1 MELNEFIKKSLLE
14 ILHGVRS
21 AADEDLAI
29 APAAIEGKPIWTER
43 MVEFEVNVEVDVN
56 AKTGV
61 KILSIV
67 EAGGELK
74 RVSSHRLRFSVPV
87 HLNVKKE
94 RS

>member
-1 MELNEFIKKSLLE
+1 MELDEFIKKSLLE
-14 ILHGVRS
+14 ILQGVRS
-21 AADEDLAI
+21 ASDEDMAI

-43 MVEFEVNVEVDVN
+43 LVEFEVNVEVASN

-61 KILSIV
+61 KVLSIV

-74 RVSSHRLRFSVPV
+74 RVGSHRLRFSVPV

-94 RS
+94 IQ